1 MDGGRRGASSL
12 ERQKVRGPP
21 PHPSSSF
28 SSNSN
33 TPASRTQLP
42 HPRLPGSLAG
52 LPMGRACGWWQAER
66 FGGARADKLSPAGVW
81 RDPMTFHRHPS
92 FPSSSSVMLPP
103 LPLVLSLLL
112 LHSRHSKDRERGWRT
127 AGDMQGNRRK
137 DHAENAHHPTS
148 TLSRGRLCT
157 SCAAVAA
164 AGRLRTKGSGGA
176 REQAESRRVWAL
188 DR

>member
-1 MDGGRRGASSL
+1 MTGGDGWYNTDGLVIPRRRRRRNSSLGCVCQWKGWAGQGRNRDGGGEGERLVVLYGRGRRGASSL

-112 LHSRHSKDRERGWRT
+112 LLHSRPSKYR
-127 AGDMQGNRRK
+127 
-137 DHAENAHHPTS
+137 
-148 TLSRGRLCT
+148 
-157 SCAAVAA
+157 
-164 AGRLRTKGSGGA
+164 
-176 REQAESRRVWAL
+176 
-188 DR
+188 